1 MKGTLRVEPWW
12 QLWGPRNWW
21 FWFLSFATAQWRF
34 AGVKQWSS
42 KFTEENLEKTQLE
55 KRFSPSWLAGTSVG
69 ELMFQADYYLKEL
82 AMGEH
87 LVPKVQDVE
96 GSFLF
101 HPFEGRAWYVF
112 FLFWR
117 CSSKKKSTPFTF
129 LSWSLDQVTY
139 LYGLTSSNVWI
150 HVGICWDC

>member
-1 MKGTLRVEPWW
+1 M
-12 QLWGPRNWW
+12 
-21 FWFLSFATAQWRF
+21 
-34 AGVKQWSS
+34 KQWSS

-112 FLFWR
+112 FCFEDVLPR
-117 CSSKKKSTPFTF
+117 KKAP
-129 LSWSLDQVTY
+129 LSPSYPGPL
-139 LYGLTSSNVWI
+139 I
-150 HVGICWDC
+150 K